1 VKKDWAR
8 RAVRAVFGAA
18 EMIALPALRAVLE
31 SALAALPPPER
42 FPRGE
47 DADAARRLA
56 ERLRR
61 DLLPR
66 LGGDAPLLLVAIAGP
81 NNVGK
86 STLFNS
92 LVGTSLSPARPEGGL
107 TKQCLAAA
115 HPETWTGELKDFLTR
130 RYDVVPVAPGADA
143 PVDQPG
149 PAGRLYLAL
158 AEAVPRGLLVMDTP
172 DFDSVY
178 RDNRERTEALLV
190 TVDVLVFVVSRQT
203 YQNAALVD
211 FLRAAVGRGRPYL
224 LIYNEATREEVARG
238 HLDKLAS
245 DVGHPPLARY
255 LAPHQPE
262 VEAGQRPLATQ
273 PLDGGPSLGALLGE
287 AEHARELKA
296 QALAASL
303 ADARAELEALGR
315 AAREAAHEPERLR
328 LRLRHELAAVGK
340 SAALK
345 GVPADVLVDAF
356 RDELDARSSFH
367 RYVRLPFRAL
377 ATALTFVSRK
387 VRESFTGPEPTA
399 APVIHATDETLRD
412 GVRRLVDVL
421 SPEVA
426 AWHGDAETRAK
437 LAESFGPGT
446 LARLEEPLG
455 FEPLH
460 AHAAD
465 REGLYTFCRSLVG
478 AELQGSMREELLQ
491 ALTTLVYSV
500 PSGAAAV
507 VTVATGGVGHDAVIW
522 AGTLLSTPLLER
534 FVDLLGADIRAHV
547 TQKWADAHG
556 ATLSRALEER
566 FFLEVLTH
574 LDTEATGWVRTA
586 QVLEESARRLAE

>member
-1 VKKDWAR
+1 MVLSGRHMTSLTAL
-8 RAVRAVFGAA
+8 RAAL
-18 EMIALPALRAVLE
+18 ESSLNALPA
-31 SALAALPPPER
+31 PER
-42 FPRGE
+42 FVRSE
-47 DADAARRLA
+47 DADRARRLS

-66 LGGDAPLLLVAIAGP
+66 LGGEAPLLLVAIAGP

-86 STLFNS
+86 STLFNA
-92 LVGTSLSPARPEGGL
+92 LVGVSLSPARPEGGL

-115 HPETWTGELKDFLTR
+115 NPGTWTGELREFLVR
-130 RYDVVPVAPGADA
+130 RYDIVPVPPGTEA

-149 PAGRLYLAL
+149 PAGRLYLVL
-158 AEAVPRGLLVMDTP
+158 EAAIPPGLLVMDTP

-178 RDNRERTEALLV
+178 RDNRDRAEALLV
-190 TVDVLVFVVSRQT
+190 TVDVLLFVVSRQT

-238 HLDKLAS
+238 HLDKLAA
-245 DVGHPPLARY
+245 DVGQPPLARY

-262 VEAGQRPLATQ
+262 VEAGQRPLATH
-273 PLDGGPSLGALLGE
+273 PLDGRPALSVLLGQ
-287 AEHARELKA
+287 AEHARELKSR
-296 QALAASL
+296 ALAASL
-303 ADARAELEALGR
+303 ADARAEMDALAQ
-315 AAREAAHEPERLR
+315 AARESAHEPERLR
-328 LRLRHELAAVGK
+328 QRLRHELLAVGR

-345 GVPADVLVDAF
+345 GVPADVLVEAF
-356 RDELDARSSFH
+356 RDELDARSAFH

-387 VRESFTGPEPTA
+387 VRDSFTGPQPSE
-399 APVIHATDETLRD
+399 APVFQVTDETLRD
-412 GVRRLVDVL
+412 GTRRLVEVMA
-421 SPEVA
+421 PEVA
-426 AWHGDAETRAK
+426 AWRGEEATRAR
-437 LAESFGPGT
+437 LQEAFGATT

-455 FEPLH
+455 FDTLH
-460 AHAAD
+460 SHAAD
-465 REGLYTFCRSLVG
+465 REGLYAFCRSLVG
-478 AELQGSMREELLQ
+478 QELQGGMREEMIQ

-507 VTVATGGVGHDAVIW
+507 ATVATGGVGHDAIIW

-534 FVDLLGADIRAHV
+534 FVDLLGADVRARV

-556 ATLSRALEER
+556 ATLARALEER
-566 FFLEVLTH
+566 FFPEVLIH
-574 LDTEATGWVRTA
+574 LDA
-586 QVLEESARRLAE
+586 QVTQWRATAEALEDTSRKLSQESAGPPSP

>member
-1 VKKDWAR
+1 
-8 RAVRAVFGAA
+8 
-18 EMIALPALRAVLE
+18 MMALPELRAALE
-31 SALAALPPPER
+31 SALAALPPAER
-42 FPRGE
+42 FPRSE

-86 STLFNS
+86 STLFNA
-92 LVGTSLSPARPEGGL
+92 LVSAPLSPARPEGGL

-115 HPETWTGELKDFLTR
+115 HPETWTGALRDFLTR
-130 RYDVVPVAPGADA
+130 RYDVVLVPPGESA

-149 PAGRLYLAL
+149 PAGQLYLTL

-238 HLDKLAS
+238 HLDKLAA
-245 DVGHPPLARY
+245 DVAHPPLARY
-255 LAPHQPE
+255 LALHQPE
-262 VEAGQRPLATQ
+262 VEAGEQPLATH
-273 PLDGGPSLGALLGE
+273 PLDGRPGLASLLSE
-287 AEHARELKA
+287 SEHARELKA

-303 ADARAELEALGR
+303 ADARAELELVSQ
-315 AAREAAHEPERLR
+315 AARLASHEPERLR
-328 LRLRHELAAVGK
+328 QRLRHELSAVGK

-387 VRESFTGPEPTA
+387 VRQSFTGPEPSA
-399 APVIHATDETLRD
+399 APVLHATDETLRD
-412 GVRRLVDVL
+412 GVRRLVEVL
-421 SPEVA
+421 APEVA
-426 AWHGDAETRAK
+426 AWRGDAQTREK
-437 LAESFGPGT
+437 LAEAFGPAT

-455 FEPLH
+455 LEQLH

-465 REGLYTFCRSLVG
+465 RDSLYTFCRQLV
-478 AELQGSMREELLQ
+478 AEELHGGMREEMLQ

-534 FVDLLGADIRAHV
+534 FVDTLGADVRARV
-547 TQKWADAHG
+547 IQKWADSHG
-556 ATLSRALEER
+556 ATLSHALEKR
-566 FFLEVLTH
+566 FFMDVLGH
-574 LDTEATGWVRTA
+574 LDEQASGWTRTA
-586 QVLEESARRLAE
+586 EALERTSRQLTP

>member
-1 VKKDWAR
+1 
-8 RAVRAVFGAA
+8 
-18 EMIALPALRAVLE
+18 MTSLIALRAALE
-31 SALAALPPPER
+31 SSLDALPTPER
-42 FPRGE
+42 FIRSE
-47 DADAARRLA
+47 DADRARRLS

-92 LVGTSLSPARPEGGL
+92 LIGVSLSPARPEGGL

-115 HPETWTGELKDFLTR
+115 NPETWTGELRDFLIR
-130 RYDVVPVAPGADA
+130 RYDILPVPPRTEA

-149 PAGRLYLAL
+149 PAGRLYLVL
-158 AEAVPRGLLVMDTP
+158 EEAVPRGLLVMDTP

-178 RDNRERTEALLV
+178 RDNRDRTEALLV
-190 TVDVLVFVVSRQT
+190 TVDVLIFVVSRQT

-238 HLDKLAS
+238 HLDKLAA
-245 DVGHPPLARY
+245 DVGQPPLARF

-262 VEAGQRPLATQ
+262 VETGQRPLATY
-273 PLDGGPSLGALLGE
+273 PLDDQPALSVLLGQ
-287 AEHARELKA
+287 AEHVRELKSR
-296 QALAASL
+296 ALAASL
-303 ADARAELEALGR
+303 ADARAEMEALGH
-315 AAREAAHEPERLR
+315 AAREASHEPERLR
-328 LRLRHELAAVGK
+328 QRLRHELLAVGR

-387 VRESFTGPEPTA
+387 VRQSFTGPTPA
-399 APVIHATDETLRD
+399 DAPVLHATDETLRD

-421 SPEVA
+421 APEVA
-426 AWHGDAETRAK
+426 AWRGDGATRAL
-437 LAESFGPGT
+437 LAEAFGAAT
-446 LARLEEPLG
+446 LARIEEPLG
-455 FEPLH
+455 FDALH
-460 AHAAD
+460 VHAAD
-465 REGLYTFCRSLVG
+465 RESLYAFCRSLVG
-478 AELQGSMREELLQ
+478 DELQGSMREELIQ

-500 PSGAAAV
+500 PSGAAAAA
-507 VTVATGGVGHDAVIW
+507 TVATGGMGHDAIIW

-534 FVDLLGADIRAHV
+534 FVDLLGADVRARV
-547 TQKWADAHG
+547 TQRWADAHG
-556 ATLSRALEER
+556 ATLAQALEKR
-566 FFLEVLTH
+566 FFAEVLIH
-574 LDTEATGWVRTA
+574 LDAQAADWIHTA
-586 QVLEESARRLAE
+586 HALEDTSRKLTPESAPSPSH

>member
-1 VKKDWAR
+1 
-8 RAVRAVFGAA
+8 
-18 EMIALPALRAVLE
+18 MNSLPLLRAALE
-31 SALAALPPPER
+31 SALAALPAPER
-42 FPRGE
+42 FARAE
-47 DADAARRLA
+47 DADTARRLA

-66 LGGDAPLLLVAIAGP
+66 LGADAPLLLVAIAGP

-92 LVGTSLSPARPEGGL
+92 LAGAPLSPARPEGGL

-115 HPETWTGELKDFLTR
+115 HPDTWTGELKEFLTR
-130 RYDVVPVAPGADA
+130 RYDVVPVPSGTDA

-158 AEAVPRGLLVMDTP
+158 AQAVPRGLLVMDTP

-224 LIYNEATREEVARG
+224 LVYNEATREEVARG

-262 VEAGQRPLATQ
+262 VEAGVRPLSTQ
-273 PLDGGPSLGALLGE
+273 PLDKSPPLAALLGE
-287 AEHARELKA
+287 AEHAQHLKA

-303 ADARAELEALGR
+303 SDARAELEALGH
-315 AAREAAHEPERLR
+315 AARQASHEPERLR
-328 LRLRHELAAVGK
+328 QRLRHELFTVGK

-356 RDELDARSSFH
+356 RDELDARSAFH

-377 ATALTFVSRK
+377 ATTLTFVSRK
-387 VRESFTGPEPTA
+387 VRQSFTGPQPAT

-421 SPEVA
+421 APEVA
-426 AWHGDAETRAK
+426 AWRGDAATRAQ
-437 LAESFGPGT
+437 LADAFGAGM
-446 LARLEEPLG
+446 LAHLEQPLG

-460 AHAAD
+460 AHTAD
-465 REGLYTFCRSLVG
+465 RDSLYQFCRSLVG
-478 AELQGSMREELLQ
+478 AELQGSLREELLQ
-491 ALTTLVYSV
+491 TLTTLVYSV

-507 VTVATGGVGHDAVIW
+507 VTVATGGMGHDAVIW

-534 FVDLLGADIRAHV
+534 FVDLLGADVRAHV
-547 TQKWADAHG
+547 TQKWAEAHG
-556 ATLSRALEER
+556 ATLARALEER
-566 FFLEVLTH
+566 FFAQVLRH
-574 LDTEATGWVRTA
+574 LDAEATGWVRIA
-586 QVLEESARRLAE
+586 EALEGSARKLAES

>member
-1 VKKDWAR
+1 
-8 RAVRAVFGAA
+8 
-18 EMIALPALRAVLE
+18 MIALPELRTALE
-31 SALAALPPPER
+31 SALSALPPPER
-42 FPRGE
+42 FSRGE
-47 DADAARRLA
+47 DADSARRLA

-92 LVGTSLSPARPEGGL
+92 LVGASLSPARPEGGL

-115 HPETWTGELKDFLTR
+115 HPETWTGSLRDFLTR
-130 RYDVVPVAPGADA
+130 RYDVVPVPPGTDA

-158 AEAVPRGLLVMDTP
+158 EEAVPRGLLVMDTP

-211 FLRAAVGRGRPYL
+211 FLRAAVGRGKPYL

-238 HLDKLAS
+238 HLDKLAA

-262 VEAGQRPLATQ
+262 VEAGERPLATQ
-273 PLDGGPSLGALLGE
+273 PLDGRPALATLLGE
-287 AEHARELKA
+287 AEHSRELKA
-296 QALAASL
+296 RALAASL
-303 ADARAELEALGR
+303 ADARAEMEALGR
-315 AAREAAHEPERLR
+315 AARDSSHEPERLR
-328 LRLRHELAAVGK
+328 QRLRHELFAVGK

-356 RDELDARSSFH
+356 RDELDARSPLH

-387 VRESFTGPEPTA
+387 VRQSFTGPAPAA
-399 APVIHATDETLRD
+399 APVLHATDETLRD

-421 SPEVA
+421 APEVA
-426 AWHGDAETRAK
+426 AWRGDAQTRAK
-437 LAESFGPGT
+437 LAEAFGPGT
-446 LARLEEPLG
+446 LSRLEEPLG

-465 REGLYTFCRSLVG
+465 RDSLYDFCRSLVG
-478 AELQGSMREELLQ
+478 EELQGNLREEVLQ
-491 ALTTLVYSV
+491 LLTTLVYSV

-534 FVDLLGADIRAHV
+534 FVDLLGADVRARV

-556 ATLSRALEER
+556 ATLARALEER
-566 FFLEVLTH
+566 FFSDVLKH
-574 LDTEATGWVRTA
+574 LDAQAADWARTA
-586 QVLEESARRLAE
+586 EAMESSARKLSK